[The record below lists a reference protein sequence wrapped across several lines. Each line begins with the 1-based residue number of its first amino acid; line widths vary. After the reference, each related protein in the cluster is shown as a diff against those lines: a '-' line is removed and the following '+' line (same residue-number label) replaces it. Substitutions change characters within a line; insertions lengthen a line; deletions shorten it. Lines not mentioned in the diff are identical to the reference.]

1 MHKYK
6 GETLGALRLI
16 LCRFISRVLRVRQ
29 NVLYDWKGKVWQMI
43 VESRHPQSNS
53 EDNTPTTEIKQEQ
66 TITKADSMIS

>member
-6 GETLGALRLI
+6 GEVRRVTPDSVWI
-16 LCRFISRVLRVRQ
+16 ISRVLGVRQ

-53 EDNTPTTEIKQEQ
+53 EDNTSTTEIKQEQ
-66 TITKADSMIS
+66 TVTKADSMIS